1 MNHRA
6 AISFV
11 LMLGVSASMFSA
23 SAETQPA
30 GECEATV
37 TDADQPKAD
46 EPKATTAAEQ
56 VKAAATNFQKFFAG
70 IKTELFERDFFL
82 EVAKLGLLADEH
94 VLMIGPPGNAKSMG
108 VDLIIDN
115 IVEDKTGETSVYK
128 IQMTPETSLSET
140 HGVIDYKKI
149 TEENIQTRKWEQGL
163 LSAKLVF
170 IDEFFDARA
179 NAIRNNLMALNEREH
194 AQGRERIKGITQTG
208 FAATN
213 KYINEVYD
221 KAGDDGPKAVID
233 RFAFV
238 TFVPG
243 DLEELNSALRLIQ
256 ESPVKRP
263 GRITFQD
270 IDVLRA
276 KVKEVKIPDYVARML
291 TLMFARMKA
300 QTEALEQSEKK
311 RFLEQKKS
319 GLNPLPPY
327 RSTKYYSPRT
337 LRKAGKILRALV
349 VADWI
354 ESGGTRPLAANSLDL
369 EKMVKFFTMNSY
381 NDEFL
386 THLEETTVNPNE
398 KIQVMT
404 VLKERGMFRDVY
416 QEMMTQVNSRAA
428 VLTEI
433 EMQREAAVTPELKK
447 ALMEKMILAMLETV
461 VTSTNEGTIRDMSEE
476 GLASQYI
483 RESLEYSLREMLGE
497 DYERTVAVQVKAIQ
511 DEHARR
517 MAEAERAEKER
528 IKKELEEARKREL
541 YARKFQ
547 ELKQKFGNHANILQV
562 QHRAGSGFNN
572 RVHFAAHSGSDNL
585 DILWFGGGY
594 LFTNQIR
601 LSDGDGSGEVNR
613 GAIEQNDAVMK
624 ITPLGP
630 EKFIVW
636 YGMFGRI
643 FEKGALLRAKIIHET
658 HTSQS
663 ISDNSMHGKFWLL
676 DRSDLKIGVIENSNP
691 TDVEWNDIHDF
702 SVEGSGDGVGYSM
715 DYFIRDMSQQTT
727 RFVLTKEEGVA
738 HVYATD
744 SSFSLPVLYR
754 VDLNAKKITVL
765 TKHDNQVND
774 FGNYGSMISA
784 NAVSN
789 RGARILIDARA
800 PEGNTYLAEAILY
813 DLTGERA
820 DLSVKFK
827 VKDIH
832 YQQFQ
837 QRVFDISPDG
847 TYIVLRS
854 QNHAGLVGID
864 LQTGEEFPIDVPT
877 NIGGILRVQFIDR
890 NHLFYQAQDSFHL
903 VRLPKVD

>member
-11 LMLGVSASMFSA
+11 LMLGVSAATFSA

-37 TDADQPKAD
+37 TDADPPKAD

-213 KYINEVYD
+213 KYINEVYE

-243 DLEELNSALRLIQ
+243 DLEDLSSAMRLIQ

-263 GRITFQD
+263 GRMTFQD
-270 IDVLRA
+270 IDLLRA

-349 VADWI
+349 VNDWI
-354 ESGGTRPLAANSLDL
+354 ESGGERPLSANSLDL

-404 VLKERGMFRDVY
+404 VLKERGMFRDIY
-416 QEMMTQVNSRAA
+416 QDMMTQVNSRAA

-433 EMQREAAVTPELKK
+433 EMQREAAVTAELKK
-447 ALMEKMILAMLETV
+447 ELVEKMIVAMLETV
-461 VTSTNEGTIRDMSEE
+461 VTSTNDGTIREMSEE

-497 DYERTVAVQVKAIQ
+497 EYEKTVAVQVKALQ
-511 DEHARR
+511 EEQARR
-517 MAEAERAEKER
+517 IAEAERAEKER
-528 IKKELEEARKREL
+528 VQKELEEARKREL

-547 ELKQKFGNHANILQV
+547 ELKQKFGTASNITQV
-562 QHRAGSGFNN
+562 QYHAGSGRSN
-572 RVHFAAHSGSDNL
+572 RVHYAAHVGPDKIDILSLANGYLRTDSIRLTDFAA
-585 DILWFGGGY
+585 
-594 LFTNQIR
+594 
-601 LSDGDGSGEVNR
+601 SGEINR
-613 GAIEQNDAVMK
+613 AQIDQNEHVVK

-630 EKFIVW
+630 EKYLFW
-636 YGMFGRI
+636 FGMFGRI
-643 FEKGALLRAKIIHET
+643 FENNVLSKAKIILET
-658 HTSQS
+658 HQNQT
-663 ISDNSMHGKFWLL
+663 ISDNSMNGKFWLM
-676 DRSDLKIGVIENSNP
+676 DRNDYKFGIISNANP
-691 TDVEWNDIHDF
+691 SDVEWTDF
-702 SVEGSGDGVGYSM
+702 RDFTMEGSGDGVEYTL
-715 DYFIRDMSQQTT
+715 DYFVRDTAQPTT
-727 RFVLTKEEGVA
+727 RFVVAKEKGVA
-738 HVYATD
+738 HIYATD
-744 SSFSLPVLYR
+744 SSFSIPVLYR
-754 VDLNAKKITVL
+754 IDLNAKKITVL
-765 TKHDNQVND
+765 TKHDGEVNN
-774 FGNYGSMISA
+774 FGNFSAMASA

-789 RGARILIDARA
+789 RAARILIDGRVH
-800 PEGNTYLAEAILY
+800 EGGTYLAEAFLY
-813 DLTGERA
+813 DLTGERP
-820 DLSVKFK
+820 DIRVKFK
-827 VKDIH
+827 VKDSH
-832 YQQFQ
+832 FQQFQ
-837 QRVFDISPDG
+837 GRVFDISPDG
-847 TYIVLRS
+847 TYIVLRTP
-854 QNHAGLVGID
+854 NNVALMGVD
-864 LQTGEEFPIDVPT
+864 LKTGEAFDIAVPA
-877 NIGGILRVQFIDR
+877 NIGGITRVQFIDR
-890 NHLFYQAQDSFHL
+890 NHIFYQAQDAFYV
-903 VRLPKVD
+903 VRLPKAE